1 MSETLFSLIV
11 FVIVATITPGG
22 ATTLATASGT
32 QFGFRRSVP
41 LLGGIALGLASLAAI
56 AAAGLAGLLHAVP
69 ALQLIMKVLGSAY
82 LLWLAWKIASSGA
95 PKNHANASQTPTSFI
110 GGALLLWLNPKGWT
124 MALGAAASFAAL
136 TPDPGRLAVILG
148 TAFGVA
154 AIFSL
159 VLWCTVGVLLGRTL
173 RTNRHWRIA
182 NAALG
187 LLLALSIVPIW
198 LD

>member
-182 NAALG
+182 NATLG

>member
-56 AAAGLAGLLHAVP
+56 AAAGLAGLLRAVP
-69 ALQLIMKVLGSAY
+69 ALQLIMKVLGSVY
-82 LLWLAWKIASSGA
+82 LIWLAWKIASSGA
-95 PKNHANASQTPTSFI
+95 PKQSANTLKTPTGFI

-136 TPDPGRLAVILG
+136 TPDPVRLAAILG
-148 TAFGVA
+148 SAFGLA
-154 AIFSL
+154 AIVSL
-159 VLWCTVGVLLGRTL
+159 VLWCTAGVLLGRTL
-173 RTNRHWRIA
+173 RTDRHWRIA

-187 LLLALSIVPIW
+187 VLLALSIVPIW
-198 LD
+198 IG

>member
-11 FVIVATITPGG
+11 LVIVATITPGG

-56 AAAGLAGLLHAVP
+56 AAAGLAGLLRAVP
-69 ALQLIMKVLGSAY
+69 ALQLIMKVLGSVY
-82 LLWLAWKIASSGA
+82 LIWLAWKIASSGA
-95 PKNHANASQTPTSFI
+95 PKQSANTPKTPTGFI

-136 TPDPGRLAVILG
+136 TPDPVRLAAILG
-148 TAFGVA
+148 SAFGLA
-154 AIFSL
+154 AIVSL
-159 VLWCTVGVLLGRTL
+159 VLWCTAGVLLGRTL
-173 RTNRHWRIA
+173 RTDRHWRIA

-187 LLLALSIVPIW
+187 VLVALSVVPIW
-198 LD
+198 IG

>member
-95 PKNHANASQTPTSFI
+95 PKNRANASQTPTSFI